1 MGRIG
6 GRKDCVL
13 TRGDLMDVWKQS
25 MKHGGKV
32 YREKSAEAIVPISLG
47 KLRLAVMTAGEGP
60 NFRR

>member
-1 MGRIG
+1 MWRIG

-13 TRGDLMDVWKQS
+13 TRGDLADMWKQS

-32 YREKSAEAIVPISLG
+32 YRKESAEAIVPMGLW
-47 KLRLAVMTAGEGP
+47 KQRLAVMTAGEGL